1 MKKVVIVGAG
11 GLGRQVLAQLQ
22 VDYGHGI
29 DWVIDGFLDER
40 GPQVV
45 PKGLFYPWLG
55 TPEEFVP
62 DARHIFVVAVGDPTS
77 REKQVQLLLS
87 RGAEF
92 ISVRTRVHFG
102 VRTQCGPSF
111 FGYDVNTGVDAKIG
125 AFCFIDQQSM
135 IGHDAVIEDYVHI
148 GPRCLIA
155 GYVKIG
161 KGAVINSGAM
171 IAREVTVG
179 EGAVVGMGAV
189 VFHDVPAGATVVGN
203 PARVVFNRKTP

>member
-40 GPQVV
+40 GPEVV
-45 PKGLFYPWLG
+45 PEALFYPWLG
-55 TPEEFVP
+55 TPQDHQP
-62 DARHIFVVAVGDPTS
+62 TDRQIFVVAVGDPAS
-77 REKQVQLLLS
+77 REKQVQLLLAK
-87 RGAEF
+87 GAKF
-92 ISVRTRVHFG
+92 ISVRTRVHLG
-102 VRTQCGPSF
+102 ARTQYGPSF
-111 FGYDVNTGVDAKIG
+111 FGYDVSSGVDAKIG
-125 AFCFIDQQSM
+125 GYCFIDQQCM
-135 IGHDAVIEDYVHI
+135 IGHDTVIEDYVHM
-148 GPRCLIA
+148 GPRCLVA

-171 IAREVTVG
+171 IARDITIG

-189 VFHDVPAGATVVGN
+189 VFHDVPARATVVGN
-203 PARVVFNRKTP
+203 PARVVFNRK